1 MSIITIN
8 NLNKEFKLKTKNPG
22 FRGSLSS
29 MIRPEYDSIHAVSD
43 LNLNVNEGE
52 AIAFIG
58 PNGAGKSTTIK
69 MLTGIL
75 HPTSG
80 NMQVLGYD
88 PMKQRKQLAYH
99 IGTVFGQKSQLWFH
113 LPPSDSFAL
122 LGKIYEMDNSRIHKR
137 ISELTEIFE
146 IENLMKTPVRKMS
159 LGQRIRCEIAASIL
173 HEPKIIF
180 LDEPTIGLDVIVKQ
194 NIRTLIKNIN
204 KEQKTTIFL
213 TSHDAG
219 DIEEL
224 CQRVVIINHGKVVT
238 DESVKDL
245 KYNYLRNKVIHLKY
259 LEPVTVNIPFIE
271 VLKQKGSSIKVEVN
285 TEKIHV
291 EEAVHRLMQ
300 LGKVVDITIDDPP
313 LEEIISLIYQKRKE
327 DFQ

>member
-1 MSIITIN
+1 MSIITMN
-8 NLNKEFKLKTKNPG
+8 NLNKEFKLKLKNPG
-22 FRGSLSS
+22 LKGSLT
-29 MIRPEYDSIHAVSD
+29 SIINPQYESIKAVTN
-43 LNLNVNEGE
+43 LNLDVDEGE
-52 AIAFIG
+52 SIAFIG

-80 NMQVLGYD
+80 DMNVMGYD
-88 PMKQRKQLAYH
+88 PRKERKKLAYH

-113 LPPSDSFAL
+113 LPPLDSFSL
-122 LGKIYEMDNSRIHKR
+122 LGKIYEMDDHRIKKR
-137 ISELTEIFE
+137 IDELTEIFE

-159 LGQRIRCEIAASIL
+159 LGQRIRCEIAASII

-194 NIRTLIKNIN
+194 NIRKLIKTIN
-204 KEQKTTIFL
+204 KESNTTIFL

-224 CQRVVIINHGKVVT
+224 CNRVVIINHGEVVT

-245 KYNYLRNKVIHLKY
+245 KRNYLKNKVIHLKY
-259 LEPVTVNIPFIE
+259 LEPVHVHIPGIE
-271 VLKQKGSSIKVEVN
+271 VLKQKGSAVKVEVD
-285 TEKIHV
+285 TETIEV
-291 EEAVHRLMQ
+291 EEAVHQLMK

-313 LEEIISLIYQKRKE
+313 LEEVIAMIYQKRKE
-327 DFQ
+327 ET